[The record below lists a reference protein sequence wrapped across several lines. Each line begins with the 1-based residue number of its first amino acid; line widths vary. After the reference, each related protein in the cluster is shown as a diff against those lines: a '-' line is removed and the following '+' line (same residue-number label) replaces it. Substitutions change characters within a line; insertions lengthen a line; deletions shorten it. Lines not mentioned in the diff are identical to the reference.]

1 MENNTAKYK
10 FNTNLLKASKS
21 INLEDAKKEWKII
34 YEEKREENDG
44 LCICQRKVKNIIYM
58 YNIQTQN
65 TIIVGT
71 VCCKKFEMN
80 KDKLSNTILY
90 NLLKNNLIKGEYTN
104 INNIITYCNSVKEQL
119 IQHIQEE
126 FETIINNYNQSK
138 NFWDNTEYQE
148 NWNKISFSNDKKLKE
163 LSININ
169 ELIQQYNLDYLKDI
183 YLNIKNKLN
192 EMNEEIKKYEKS
204 KIYYVRKYVKNY
216 IPGAG
221 TDIFGYQY
229 RFISLENCNEYISKQ
244 SNINYTKYS
253 GYYLSQTENTILKI
267 EILLNDIII
276 KTITTTQATENLDKL
291 LSQQEPLKWNI
302 KN

>member
-10 FNTNLLKASKS
+10 FNTNLLKASQS

-58 YNIQTQN
+58 YNIKTQN

-90 NLLKNNLIKGEYTN
+90 NLLKTNLIKGEYTN
-104 INNIITYCNSVKEQL
+104 INNIVTYCNSVNEQL

-138 NFWDNTEYQE
+138 EGLNKNLTE
-148 NWNKISFSNDKKLKE
+148 L
-163 LSININ
+163 LNIIID
-169 ELIQQYNLDYLKDI
+169 LIQQYNLEYLQDI
-183 YLNIKNKLN
+183 YIIIKNKLN
-192 EMNEEIKKYEKS
+192 ENENKNWEEIKNPIEIKNLKSGNYYIRKYLRKNYSFSSCNCFNSIKKLCSIDHPKDCYFQLCFQHKFSTFDDCMNMLSFLEKNIEYEK
-204 KIYYVRKYVKNY
+204 I
-216 IPGAG
+216 
-221 TDIFGYQY
+221 T
-229 RFISLENCNEYISKQ
+229 
-244 SNINYTKYS
+244 
-253 GYYLSQTENTILKI
+253 KI
-267 EILLNDIII
+267 EIILNNTII
-276 KTITTTQATENLDKL
+276 KTIITQYYY
-291 LSQQEPLKWNI
+291 
-302 KN
+302 